1 MSTVTLPNIFSC
13 NSLEFCKMM
22 IVYPVMIS
30 LSEDGYVCR
39 YVAVAE
45 SWTIKKAEHEC
56 LWTVVLEKT
65 LVSPLDC
72 KEIQPVHPKGSPP
85 WIFIGRT
92 DAEAGAPILWP
103 PDAKSWLIRKD
114 PDAGKGWGQ
123 EEKRA
128 TEDEMAGWHHQ
139 FNGHEFGQT
148 PGDGERQR
156 PGVLQSMGSQ
166 RVRHKL
172 ATEQQQ
178 LFSLWLHL
186 RLCFVWAYVWL
197 CVWVKGFFLK
207 FMIWGPKAGDIA
219 GSKRKSK

>member
-1 MSTVTLPNIFSC
+1 MSTVTRPKIFSC

-166 RVRHKL
+166 ESDTSWRLNNSSCSVCGCTSDSALCEHMCDCVCG
-172 ATEQQQ
+172 
-178 LFSLWLHL
+178 L
-186 RLCFVWAYVWL
+186 RD
-197 CVWVKGFFLK
+197 FF
-207 FMIWGPKAGDIA
+207 
-219 GSKRKSK
+219 